1 MSPVEYDEHK
11 LAELII
17 LIASLSRDDP
27 AFGDVKLNKL
37 LFFSDFLAYS
47 NIGRPITGAEYQ
59 KLEFGPA
66 PRRLL
71 PVRRDLEREGAVSV
85 STVGLAYPRRVTVP
99 LRDPDLSLFEED
111 ELALVREVVD
121 LFGHADASTISQ
133 ISHRMSA
140 GWNLV
145 EMQETI
151 PYESALIVT
160 DPAPAEAIEL
170 GLELAERYNW

>member
-1 MSPVEYDEHK
+1 MPEVEYNERK
-11 LAELII
+11 LGELIV

-37 LFFSDFLAYS
+37 LFFSDFLAYA
-47 NIGRPITGAEYQ
+47 NLGHPITGAAYQ

-71 PVRRDLEREGAVSV
+71 PVREHLVHDEAVEV

-99 LRDPDLSLFEED
+99 LREPGLSLFEAD
-111 ELALVREVVD
+111 EVALVREVVD
-121 LFGHADASTISQ
+121 LFEHADASTISR
-133 ISHRMSA
+133 ISHRVSA

-145 EMQETI
+145 ELQETI
-151 PYESALIVT
+151 PYESALIAT
-160 DPAPAEAIEL
+160 DPAPPEAIER
-170 GLELAERYNW
+170 GLELAERFGW